1 VIQTIAMRVYEIKLQ
16 TPNGD
21 QRISCEGDEY
31 ILDRAGDFNID
42 LPYSCRAG
50 ACSTCVG
57 KLISGMV
64 DQSRQS
70 FLDDDQLEA
79 GYVLLCCAKPM
90 DDCTIETHVELRAP
104 RKIPTPIALVRI

>member
-1 VIQTIAMRVYEIKLQ
+1 MLQTIAMPYKIKLE
-16 TPNGD
+16 TPKGV
-21 QRISCEGDEY
+21 QRIDCDGDEY
-31 ILDRAGDFNID
+31 ILDRAEDSSID

-57 KLISGMV
+57 KLISGEV

-70 FLDDDQLEA
+70 FLDDKQLEA

-90 DDCTIETHVELRAP
+90 DDCTIETHVEL
-104 RKIPTPIALVRI
+104 K